1 MPLVRIDLMEGKPP
15 EYRRALADGVYQ
27 ALLEAVDAPENDQFV
42 VLSEH
47 ARDGLVYDPG
57 YLGIDRTDDVVFIQ
71 ITLNE
76 GRSTST
82 PATIS

>member
-42 VLSEH
+42 VVSEH
-47 ARDGLVYDPG
+47 GKDGLVYDPG
-57 YLGIDRTDDVVFIQ
+57 YLGIDRTDEVVFIQ
-71 ITLNE
+71 ISLNE
-76 GRSTST
+76 GAR
-82 PATIS
+82 